1 MTQAPTPMGASPV
14 ATTVTPLSTYR
25 NETPYPFCPG
35 CGHGSILD
43 ALNRALVDLELDP
56 RKVVLVS
63 DIGCSGLSDQ
73 YFATNAFHGLHGRSL
88 TYATGIK
95 LARPELTV
103 VVILGDGG
111 TGIGGAHL
119 LNAAR
124 RNVGLTVLVFN
135 NFNYGMTGGQH
146 SATTPLGA
154 VTSTTPGGNLERP
167 LDLCATAA
175 VNGAAYVWRG
185 TNFDGDLAERIGE
198 ALRTPGFALL
208 DVWELC
214 TAFFVPNNRA
224 SKRTLS
230 ELLERLDFER
240 GVLARREVAEYSAAY
255 RQAHAAEREAW
266 KAATAGADSG
276 ALQAAL
282 EGALEPRFPASL
294 DRRFHFV
301 VAGSAGDRVRS
312 AVRQLARAG
321 VLSGLWATQR
331 DDYPVTVKSGHSV
344 SELVLSPE
352 PIDYT
357 GIRRPDALLL
367 LSEIGRRKASGRL
380 ARMGEGGKVF
390 ALPELVEEL
399 PVPQGVRVEVIDP
412 EPWPRG
418 LRKTHLALMA
428 VARALK
434 ELELLPAEALMESVR
449 RGAEEHAERNLEAL
463 GAAGGIDSL
472 SEAEAQ
478 APR

>member
-1 MTQAPTPMGASPV
+1 MSPA
-14 ATTVTPLSTYR
+14 ATTVTPLATYR

-43 ALNRALVDLELDP
+43 ALNRALVELKVDP

-185 TNFDGDLAERIGE
+185 TSFDGDLAERIGE

-214 TAFFVPNNRA
+214 TAFFVPANRA

-230 ELLERLDFER
+230 ELLERLDFDR

-255 RQAHAAEREAW
+255 RQAHAAERRAW
-266 KAATAGADSG
+266 EVATTGADSG
-276 ALQAAL
+276 ADAAL
-282 EGALEPRFPASL
+282 EGAIEPRFEAAL

-321 VLSGLWATQR
+321 VLSGLWASQR
-331 DDYPVTVKSGHSV
+331 DDYPVTVKSGHSLA
-344 SELVLSPE
+344 ELILSPE

-367 LSEIGRRKASGRL
+367 LSEIGKKKAAGRL
-380 ARMGEGGKVF
+380 ARMAEGGVVF
-390 ALPELVEEL
+390 ALPEVVEKEEL
-399 PVPQGVRVEVIDP
+399 PVPTGVREEVIDP

-428 VARALK
+428 VARAVE
-434 ELELLPAEALMESVR
+434 ELGLLPAEALAESVR
-449 RGAEEHAERNLEAL
+449 QGRDEHAERNLEAL
-463 GAAGGIDSL
+463 AAVGVGEPISQPGAQPPS
-472 SEAEAQ
+472 
-478 APR
+478 

>member
-1 MTQAPTPMGASPV
+1 MSP
-14 ATTVTPLSTYR
+14 ATTTVTPLATYR
-25 NETPYPFCPG
+25 NQTPYPFCPG
-35 CGHGSILD
+35 CGHGPILD
-43 ALNRALVDLELDP
+43 ALNRALVDLEVDP

-88 TYATGIK
+88 TYATGVK

-185 TNFDGDLAERIGE
+185 TSFDAELPERIGE

-230 ELLERLDFER
+230 ELLERLDFDR
-240 GVLARREVAEYSAAY
+240 GVLARREVAEYSVAY
-255 RQAHAAEREAW
+255 RQAHAAEREAAE
-266 KAATAGADSG
+266 AARAGADPD
-276 ALQAAL
+276 ALQAGL
-282 EGALEPRFPASL
+282 EGALEPRFSSAL

-321 VLSGLWATQR
+321 VLSGLWASQR
-331 DDYPVTVKSGHSV
+331 DDYPVTVKSGHSLA
-344 SELVLSPE
+344 ELIFSPE

-367 LSEIGRRKASGRL
+367 LSEIGRKKAAGRL
-380 ARMGEGGKVF
+380 ARMAEGGVVF
-390 ALPELVEEL
+390 VLPEVVEKEEL
-399 PVPQGVRVEVIDP
+399 PVPPGVRVEVIDP

-418 LRKTHLALMA
+418 LRKTHLALMTL
-428 VARALK
+428 ARAVE
-434 ELELLPAEALMESVR
+434 ELGLLPAQAFAESVR
-449 RGAEEHAERNLEAL
+449 QGRDEHAERNLEAL
-463 GAAGGIDSL
+463 AAGMG
-472 SEAEAQ
+472 
-478 APR
+478 

>member
-1 MTQAPTPMGASPV
+1 MT
-14 ATTVTPLSTYR
+14 ATATVTPLATYR

-35 CGHGSILD
+35 CGHGPILD
-43 ALNRALVDLELDP
+43 ALNRALVDLQVDP

-73 YFATNAFHGLHGRSL
+73 YFVTNAFHGLHGRSL

-135 NFNYGMTGGQH
+135 NFNFGMTGGQH
-146 SATTPLGA
+146 SVTTPPGA
-154 VTSTTPGGNLERP
+154 VTTTTPGGNLERP

-185 TNFDGDLAERIGE
+185 TSFDGDLAERIGE

-214 TAFFVPNNRA
+214 TAFFVPANRA
-224 SKRTLS
+224 SKKTLS
-230 ELLERLDFER
+230 ELLDRLEFER
-240 GVLARREVAEYSAAY
+240 GLLARREVAEYSVAY
-255 RQAHAAEREAW
+255 RQAHAAEREARE
-266 KAATAGADSG
+266 AATSETDSS
-276 ALQAAL
+276 ALQSAL
-282 EGALEPRFPASL
+282 EGALEPGFSAAV
-294 DRRFHFV
+294 DRRFHLV

-331 DDYPVTVKSGHSV
+331 DDYPVTVKSGHSL
-344 SELVLSPE
+344 SELILSPE

-367 LSEIGRRKASGRL
+367 LSEIGRKKAAGHL
-380 ARMGEGGKVF
+380 ARMDEGGVVF
-390 ALPELVEEL
+390 VLPELVDREEL
-399 PVPQGVRVEVIDP
+399 PVPRGVRLEVIDP

-418 LRKTHLALMA
+418 LRNTHLALMA
-428 VARALK
+428 VARAME
-434 ELELLPAEALMESVR
+434 ELGLLPAEALTESVR
-449 RGAEEHAERNLEAL
+449 QGRDEHAERNLEAL
-463 GAAGGIDSL
+463 AATGIVSGDRRSG
-472 SEAEAQ
+472 
-478 APR
+478 PRAVE

>member
-1 MTQAPTPMGASPV
+1 MT
-14 ATTVTPLSTYR
+14 ATATVTPLVTYR

-43 ALNRALVDLELDP
+43 ALNQALVDLAIDP
-56 RKVVLVS
+56 RQVVLVS

-73 YFATNAFHGLHGRSL
+73 YFTTNAFHGLHGRSL
-88 TYATGIK
+88 TYASGIK

-135 NFNYGMTGGQH
+135 NFNFGMTGGQH
-146 SATTPLGA
+146 SPTTPPGA

-185 TNFDGDLAERIGE
+185 TSFDGDLAQRIGE

-214 TAFFVPNNRA
+214 TAFFVPANRA
-224 SKRTLS
+224 SKRTLTD
-230 ELLERLDFER
+230 LLERLEFDR
-240 GVLARREVAEYSAAY
+240 GVIARRDVPEYAAAY
-255 RQAHAAEREAW
+255 REAHAEEREMAVRE
-266 KAATAGADSG
+266 KAGGVGTALD
-276 ALQAAL
+276 AAL
-282 EGALEPRFPASL
+282 ENALEPCFTAAL

-321 VLSGLWATQR
+321 VLSGLWASQR
-331 DDYPVTVKSGHSV
+331 DDYPVTVKSGHSL
-344 SELVLSPE
+344 SELILSPE

-367 LSEIGRRKASGRL
+367 LSEIGYRKAAGRL
-380 ARMGEGGKVF
+380 ARMGEGGVVF
-390 ALPELVEEL
+390 ALSGLGELE
-399 PVPQGVRVEVIDP
+399 VPAGVRLERIDP
-412 EPWPRG
+412 ESWPRG
-418 LRKTHLALMA
+418 LRKTHLALM
-428 VARALK
+428 VLARAVETLG
-434 ELELLPAEALMESVR
+434 LVPPEALLESVR
-449 RGAEEHAERNLEAL
+449 RGPGEHAERNLEAL
-463 GAAGGIDSL
+463 GAARVS
-472 SEAEAQ
+472 STPAQ
-478 APR
+478 RQ

>member
-1 MTQAPTPMGASPV
+1 MSPA
-14 ATTVTPLSTYR
+14 ATTVTPLATYR

-43 ALNRALVDLELDP
+43 ALNRALVDLEVDP
-56 RKVVLVS
+56 RQVVLVS

-73 YFATNAFHGLHGRSL
+73 YFTTNAFHGLHGRSL
-88 TYATGIK
+88 TYASGIK

-185 TNFDGDLAERIGE
+185 TSFDGDLAERIGE

-214 TAFFVPNNRA
+214 TAFFVPANRA

-230 ELLERLDFER
+230 ELLERLDFDR
-240 GVLARREVAEYSAAY
+240 GVLARREVAEYSVAY
-255 RQAHAAEREAW
+255 RQAHAAEREA
-266 KAATAGADSG
+266 ALPTALETAR
-276 ALQAAL
+276 
-282 EGALEPRFPASL
+282 EGALETRFTATL

-321 VLSGLWATQR
+321 VLSGLWASQR
-331 DDYPVTVKSGHSV
+331 DDYPVTVKSGHSLA
-344 SELVLSPE
+344 ELILSPE

-367 LSEIGRRKASGRL
+367 LSEIGRKKAAGRL
-380 ARMGEGGKVF
+380 ARMAEGGLVF
-390 ALPELVEEL
+390 VLPEMDEL
-399 PVPQGVRVEVIDP
+399 SVPHGVRVEVIDP

-418 LRKTHLALMA
+418 LRKTHLALMTL
-428 VARALK
+428 ARVVVDLGF
-434 ELELLPAEALMESVR
+434 LPAEALTESVR
-449 RGAEEHAERNLEAL
+449 QGRDEHAERNLEAL
-463 GAAGGIDSL
+463 AAVGI
-472 SEAEAQ
+472 
-478 APR
+478 R

>member
-1 MTQAPTPMGASPV
+1 MT
-14 ATTVTPLSTYR
+14 ATATVTPLSTYR

-43 ALNRALVDLELDP
+43 ALNRALVDLEIDP
-56 RKVVLVS
+56 RKVVLVT

-73 YFATNAFHGLHGRSL
+73 YFTTNAFHGLHGRSL
-88 TYATGIK
+88 TYASGIK

-135 NFNYGMTGGQH
+135 NFNFGMTGGQH
-146 SATTPLGA
+146 SPTTPPGA

-185 TNFDGDLAERIGE
+185 TSFDKDLPERIGE

-230 ELLERLDFER
+230 ELLERLDFDR
-240 GVLARREVAEYSAAY
+240 GLLAHRDVPDYATAYRHAHTAEREVALPT
-255 RQAHAAEREAW
+255 AW
-266 KAATAGADSG
+266 DTAR
-276 ALQAAL
+276 
-282 EGALEPRFPASL
+282 EGALETRFAAAL
-294 DRRFHFV
+294 DRRFHLV

-321 VLSGLWATQR
+321 VLSGLWASQR
-331 DDYPVTVKSGHSV
+331 DDYPVTVKSGHSLA
-344 SELVLSPE
+344 ELILSPE

-367 LSEIGRRKASGRL
+367 LSEIGRKKAADRL
-380 ARMGEGGKVF
+380 ARMAEGGVVF
-390 ALPELVEEL
+390 VLPEMAEL
-399 PVPQGVRVEVIDP
+399 PVPPGVRLEVIDP

-418 LRKTHLALMA
+418 LRKTHLALM
-428 VARALK
+428 VLARTMSDLG
-434 ELELLPAEALMESVR
+434 LLPTEALAESVR
-449 RGAEEHAERNLEAL
+449 QGRDEHAERNLEAL
-463 GAAGGIDSL
+463 AAVAMG
-472 SEAEAQ
+472 
-478 APR
+478 